1 MFTNFIFLPQVS
13 STVKLSASIGLDYG
27 EAGYDVRAEFMD
39 NGISASTGA
48 TVENFALYLEA
59 EICMQPGCSFQVRL
73 NIFHNNYI
81 VQIYRQFSIHSLDS
95 LSLVV
100 PSNKTLYH

>member
-39 NGISASTGA
+39 IGISASTAA
-48 TVENFALYLEA
+48 TVQNLALYLEA
-59 EICMQPGCSFQVRL
+59 EICMQPGCSFQISL
-73 NIFHNNYI
+73 NTFYNNYI
-81 VQIYRQFSIHSLDS
+81 VNIYIHR
-95 LSLVV
+95 VW
-100 PSNKTLYH
+100 